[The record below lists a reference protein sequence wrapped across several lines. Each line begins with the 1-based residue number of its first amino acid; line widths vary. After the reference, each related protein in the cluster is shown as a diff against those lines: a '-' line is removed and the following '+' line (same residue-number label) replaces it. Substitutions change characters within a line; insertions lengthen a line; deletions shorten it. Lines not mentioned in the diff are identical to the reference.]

1 MIEPSYRNLRHE
13 QPAPGIHLVT
23 LDRPKAL
30 NALDSALLGELACVV
45 QGLAGDADARAV
57 LLTGAGAKAFVAGAD
72 ISEMQSLSPADARA
86 FSAKASRLF
95 LDLEALPMP
104 VIALVNGYALG
115 GGCELALAC
124 DWIIAADN
132 AVFGQPEVNLG
143 IPPGFGGTQRL
154 PRRIAPGKALEL
166 LLTGR
171 QVKAD
176 EAVAIGLANE
186 KVAADALLA
195 RGIEMAK
202 LVATKGPFAV
212 RLVKQAWQRGRSLDL
227 ASACAI
233 ESDLF
238 GLAFSSADQAEGM
251 RAFIEK
257 RPPDFRGR

>member
-1 MIEPSYRNLRHE
+1 MTEPVYRNLRHD
-13 QPAPGIHLVT
+13 QPEPGIHVLT

-30 NALDSALLGELACVV
+30 NALDARTLEELATAIRR
-45 QGLAGDADARAV
+45 LANDPGARAL
-57 LLTGAGAKAFVAGAD
+57 LLTGGGTRAFVAGAD
-72 ISEMQSLSPADARA
+72 ITEMQCLSPEDARA

-95 LDLEALPMP
+95 LDIEALPIP
-104 VIALVNGYALG
+104 AIALVNGYALG

-132 AVFGQPEVNLG
+132 AVFGQPEVSLG

-171 QVKAD
+171 QVKAG

-186 KVAADALLA
+186 QVAPDALLA
-195 RGIEMAK
+195 RGVELAR
-202 LVATKGPFAV
+202 LVAARGPFAV
-212 RLVKQAWQRGRSLDL
+212 SLVKQAWQRGQSLDL

-238 GLAFSSADQAEGM
+238 GLAFSSADQKEGM

-257 RPPDFRGR
+257 RPPVFQGR

>member
-1 MIEPSYRNLRHE
+1 MTEPACRNLRHD
-13 QPAPGIHLVT
+13 QPEPGIHVLT

-30 NALDSALLGELACVV
+30 NALDTLTLDELAGAIETVANDP
-45 QGLAGDADARAV
+45 GARV
-57 LLTGAGAKAFVAGAD
+57 LLVTGGGVRAFVAGAD
-72 ISEMQSLSPADARA
+72 ITEMQCLSPEEARA
-86 FSAKASRLF
+86 FSARASRLF
-95 LDLEALPMP
+95 LDIEALPVP

-166 LLTGR
+166 LFTGR

-186 KVAADALLA
+186 KVAPDALLA
-195 RGIEMAK
+195 RGIELAR
-202 LVATKGPFAV
+202 LISARGPFAV
-212 RLVKQAWQRGRSLDL
+212 RLVKQAWQRGQSLDL

-238 GLAFSSADQAEGM
+238 GLAFSSADQKEGM

-257 RPPDFRGR
+257 RPPEFQGR